1 MKYASPDNSAVI
13 TKSPKDGSEWTVP
26 RGHRFWTQWGI
37 DQAEQRGEIQAADP
51 IEPMEAT

>member
-1 MKYASPDNSAVI
+1 MKYANPDNSAVI
-13 TKSPKDGSEWTVP
+13 TSNPKTGQEIYIP

-51 IEPMEAT
+51 MPELEA